1 MMSVIQARL
10 PQGLVNEI
18 DTLVKNGLYNNRSD
32 VVRDAVR
39 RLAIKR
45 MIGIIPN
52 TRDSV
57 KEIREIRKK
66 LSKEIKNFSDIE
78 EINKLIE

>member
-10 PQGLVNEI
+10 PQGLLDEI
-18 DTLVKNGLYNNRSD
+18 DKLVGTGVYNNRSD

-39 RLAIKR
+39 RLSIDR
-45 MIGIIPN
+45 MIGIFPN

-57 KEIREIRKK
+57 KEIRKIRRK
-66 LSKEIKNFSDIE
+66 LSKEKVNLNK
-78 EINKLIE
+78 INKLAE